1 MAKFLNALFFSLSAA
16 VMLLSGLLQV
26 AVIAMVLLHGE
37 HAVAQAIPHVAHAYR
52 TDLTRAAHAQWG
64 LDAPIAAMAA
74 QIHQE
79 SAWNPQAVSQVGAK
93 GMAQFMPSTATWW
106 CQRNGLNTAAC
117 QPTNPTWALRA
128 LVGYDKYLW
137 DRVAATDAR
146 NRMAFALS
154 AYNGGLGWVHRDK
167 TLASSKGL
175 DALMWFGG
183 VEQVNAGR
191 SAANWHENRTYPNRI
206 LNKIQPLYATWGR
219 TL

>member
-1 MAKFLNALFFSLSAA
+1 MMSDFIEKIIFGMAFSVLFLQGLF
-16 VMLLSGLLQV
+16 V
-26 AVIAMVLLHGE
+26 AFVIGMALLHSGD
-37 HAVAQAIPHVAHAYR
+37 AAAQSPPTANRYR
-52 TDLTRAAHAQWG
+52 ADLVRAAHTHWG

-93 GMAQFMPSTATWW
+93 GMAQFMPGTADWW
-106 CQRNGLNTAAC
+106 CQLNKMPADQC
-117 QPTNPTWALRA
+117 QPNNPIWAIRA
-128 LVGYDKYLW
+128 LVGYDKWLW
-137 DRVAATDAR
+137 DRVQAANDK

-191 SAANWHENRTYPNRI
+191 SAANWQENRTYPNRI

>member
-1 MAKFLNALFFSLSAA
+1 MSDLIEKIIFGMAFSVLFLQ
-16 VMLLSGLLQV
+16 GLLV
-26 AVIAMVLLHGE
+26 AFVIGMALLHSGD
-37 HAVAQAIPHVAHAYR
+37 AAAQSPPTAHRYR
-52 TDLTRAAHAQWG
+52 ADLVRAAHTHWG

-93 GMAQFMPSTATWW
+93 GMAQFMPGTANWW
-106 CQRNGLNTAAC
+106 CQLNKMPVDQC
-117 QPTNPTWALRA
+117 QPNNPIWAIRA
-128 LVGYDKYLW
+128 LAGYDKWLW
-137 DRVAATDAR
+137 DRVQAANDK

-191 SAANWHENRTYPNRI
+191 SAANWNENRTYPNRI
-206 LNKIQPLYATWGR
+206 LNTLQSRYSTWGR
-219 TL
+219 SL